1 LISQRRNA
9 KNLKKRK
16 TEKGAKMEKGPQMTY
31 YELLKAL
38 VSGKKVR
45 SKCWQEHEYI
55 KFDDGNLVDEK
66 GERFGYINLAQ
77 NQNGKSITHP
87 SRPKNSKSSNTAA
100 PSLNT
105 CGPLQLSELF

>member
-1 LISQRRNA
+1 
-9 KNLKKRK
+9 
-16 TEKGAKMEKGPQMTY
+16 MEKGPQMTY

-66 GERFGYINLAQ
+66 GERFGYINFGTEPKWEIYYPPLTPKELQ
-77 NQNGKSITHP
+77 IIEYC
-87 SRPKNSKSSNTAA
+87 RPELEHMWASTIIGIILDCDFRDAD
-100 PSLNT
+100 
-105 CGPLQLSELF
+105 SELRKRGLK